1 VSCLPSSAL
10 PRVPTGGSWGQFL
23 GLFTRP
29 AAWFHPPVTPSSD
42 APEPEA
48 TSSSTS
54 SLVVIGLGAN
64 LGDPRAQLGRAAL
77 ALRTELGPVLA
88 SSLYVSEPI
97 GPEQPDF
104 MNAALLVSHP
114 APLADLLRLTRRI
127 EHELGRRRETHW
139 GPRLIDLD
147 LLWAGERT
155 ASDADLCVP
164 HPELTRRAFALRPL
178 LDLCPDA
185 VVPAAGVPY
194 RSFLAGVRSQR
205 IRSVSGPEWCPA
217 TQAGP

>member
-1 VSCLPSSAL
+1 M
-10 PRVPTGGSWGQFL
+10 PTEGSWGQFL

-29 AAWFHPPVTPSSD
+29 AAWFHRPVTPSSD
-42 APEPEA
+42 AFEPGP
-48 TSSSTS
+48 SRPPTS

-64 LGDPRAQLGRAAL
+64 LDDPRAQLARAAL
-77 ALRTELGPVLA
+77 VLRTELGPLLA

-127 EHELGRRRETHW
+127 EHDLGRRRELHW

-164 HPELTRRAFALRPL
+164 HPELTRRAFALLPL
-178 LDLCPDA
+178 LDVCPDA
-185 VVPAAGVPY
+185 VVPAAGIPY

-217 TQAGP
+217 MDPGP